1 MAVSVHHV
9 NAADAPLG
17 YRGSQAVAP
26 VKGPQPAPTLIR
38 MRTWAAHRWDE
49 DYMILVHE
57 PEAEQL
63 TVALF
68 HRSSVGPA
76 DEIGRAQAR
85 PRALPSARHV

>member
-1 MAVSVHHV
+1 
-9 NAADAPLG
+9 
-17 YRGSQAVAP
+17 
-26 VKGPQPAPTLIR
+26 
-38 MRTWAAHRWDE
+38 
-49 DYMILVHE
+49 MILVHE

-85 PRALPSARHV
+85 LRALPSVTRRTRPPRAGAPVPGAPRCACNAICASVSRCQRGYHPHFNERGR